1 MKTLKLLLFLVSAL
15 VVTAFNSIAST
26 PANDAGVINIAD
38 SRDVTIVCP
47 ECGGID
53 WYLNGYWV
61 GDLFIGTSLECINCG
76 YVEPLQ

>member
-38 SRDVTIVCP
+38 SRDFTISIRKTL
-47 ECGGID
+47 GAK
-53 WYLNGYWV
+53 
-61 GDLFIGTSLECINCG
+61 LF
-76 YVEPLQ
+76 